1 MENAGFSIFIF
12 LLLFRVFL
20 FCDVFARNLK
30 FRVCRS
36 RGVPGEHRNRTK
48 TLEGSAET
56 PLRLAGARAARRERK
71 NGRERARARFRA
83 SRATPGEP
91 GDVQNTTFCYFF
103 VPPLGGP
110 KHGL

>member
-1 MENAGFSIFIF
+1 MIFDRK
-12 LLLFRVFL
+12 LKNRVFP
-20 FCDVFARNLK
+20 
-30 FRVCRS
+30 S
-36 RGVPGEHRNRTK
+36 RGVPGELRNRRK

-71 NGRERARARFRA
+71 NGIERARARFRA

-91 GDVQNTTFCYFF
+91 GGVQNATFRYFF
-103 VPPLGGP
+103 GPPLGGP

>member
-1 MENAGFSIFIF
+1 MFE
-12 LLLFRVFL
+12 LF
-20 FCDVFARNLK
+20 DRNLK
-30 FRVCRS
+30 FRVSPS
-36 RGVPGEHRNRTK
+36 RGVPGELRNHRK

-71 NGRERARARFRA
+71 NGRDRDRARFRA

-91 GDVQNTTFCYFF
+91 GGVENATFSYFF
-103 VPPLGGP
+103 GPPLGGP